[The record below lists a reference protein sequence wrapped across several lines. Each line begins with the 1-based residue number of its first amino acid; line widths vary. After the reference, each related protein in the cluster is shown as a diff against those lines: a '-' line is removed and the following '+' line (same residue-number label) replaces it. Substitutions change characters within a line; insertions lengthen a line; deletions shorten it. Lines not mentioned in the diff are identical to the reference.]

1 MLYYQRPS
9 QQFLSHDG
17 TDSPFFV
24 SFCRGAK
31 VSQGHKH
38 GVGRFY
44 PRLLAL
50 EHDALSLCHRAY
62 LNYKALLFEGK
73 PIQIE
78 TFFVVL
84 KPVHTLS
91 SSHQNTNKTS

>member
-50 EHDALSLCHRAY
+50 EHDALSITQTCPCNILQYFTAVKMIIFR
-62 LNYKALLFEGK
+62 
-73 PIQIE
+73 
-78 TFFVVL
+78 
-84 KPVHTLS
+84 
-91 SSHQNTNKTS
+91 